1 MNNKKQLNA
10 EELQKLL
17 LELKMVNVT
26 INKLENKKVEL
37 LYQIHKAK
45 IKE

>member
-1 MNNKKQLNA
+1 MNNKKELNA

-26 INKLENKKVEL
+26 INKLENKKVEIL
-37 LYQIHKAK
+37 HQIHKAK
-45 IKE
+45 TRE